1 MPVVARPAASGPEEL
16 GAHQVQHQVQHRV
29 PSPGGGH
36 DSDVLADFE
45 AAIAPAID

>member
-1 MPVVARPAASGPEEL
+1 MSVVARPAASGPEEL
-16 GAHQVQHQVQHRV
+16 GAHQVQHRV